1 MAEAYDL
8 VVHSHLRWDGVFQR
22 PHHVISRL
30 SKQHR
35 VAFIEEPLFLE
46 SGDPGTHAV
55 GDGAPLPAS
64 GVRLESRLEPPNVTV
79 VQTFLP
85 PQEEFLPAV
94 SRENQA
100 LNRKLVEEFLARG
113 GYQDGVCWHYA
124 PMALYLAGACTERA
138 VVYDCMDE

>member
-1 MAEAYDL
+1 MPETYDL

-22 PHHVISRL
+22 PHHIISRL

-35 VAFIEEPLFLE
+35 VVFIEEPIFLE
-46 SGDPGTHAV
+46 SERADGGSPPQVGKQTADGSPGASISTT
-55 GDGAPLPAS
+55 DYRLPTTVS

-94 SRENQA
+94 SRENQRQ
-100 LNRKLVEEFLARG
+100 NRKLVEEFL
-113 GYQDGVCWHYA
+113 
-124 PMALYLAGACTERA
+124 
-138 VVYDCMDE
+138 